1 MNANEIRKLCA
12 TNPKIIMTY
21 LKELESLQEDYC
33 TMLCDLEEAGTS
45 LMVLNLIG
53 KHLGEVND
61 LIDLCD
67 QAMSEA
73 HPI

>member
-1 MNANEIRKLCA
+1 MNANEIRKPYV
-12 TNPKIIMTY
+12 TNPKLIMAY
-21 LKELESLQEDYC
+21 LKELESLQECYC

-45 LMVLNLIG
+45 YMVLNLIG

-61 LIDLCD
+61 IIDLCD

>member
-1 MNANEIRKLCA
+1 MNANEIRKLCV
-12 TNPKIIMTY
+12 TNPKLVMTY
-21 LKELESLQEDYC
+21 LRELESLQEDYC
-33 TMLCDLEEAGTS
+33 NVICEMEEAGAS
-45 LMVLNLIG
+45 DLILNLVG

-61 LIDLCD
+61 LIGFCD

>member
-1 MNANEIRKLCA
+1 MNTNEIRKPCA
-12 TNPKIIMTY
+12 TNPKLVMAY
-21 LKELESLQEDYC
+21 LRELESLQESYC
-33 TMLCDLEEAGTS
+33 TMLCDLEEAGTGD
-45 LMVLNLIG
+45 MTLNLVG